1 MDAPRGRSG
10 RRALLVV
17 DVQNDF
23 CAGGSLGTARGAD
36 VAADIS
42 RYLADHGDEYDVIAG
57 TLDWHIRPE
66 GHFAPPGEE
75 PDFQVTWPPH
85 CVVGTWG
92 ARTHP
97 ALDTSRITAWFRKG
111 EFTAAYSGFEGHLA
125 PGDGGEAVGAD
136 AADGAGVTAAGA
148 AGAAAGGEVV
158 GDDAAPVALADWL
171 RRAGVTD
178 VTVVGIATDFCVRA
192 TAVDARDEGFSTTV
206 IGRLCAPVTEDG
218 GRGALAELERAG
230 VTVR

>member
-17 DVQNDF
+17 DVQNGF

-85 CVVGTWG
+85 LSLI
-92 ARTHP
+92 H
-97 ALDTSRITAWFRKG
+97 I
-111 EFTAAYSGFEGHLA
+111 
-125 PGDGGEAVGAD
+125 
-136 AADGAGVTAAGA
+136 
-148 AGAAAGGEVV
+148 
-158 GDDAAPVALADWL
+158 
-171 RRAGVTD
+171 
-178 VTVVGIATDFCVRA
+178 
-192 TAVDARDEGFSTTV
+192 
-206 IGRLCAPVTEDG
+206 
-218 GRGALAELERAG
+218 
-230 VTVR
+230 

>member
-125 PGDGGEAVGAD
+125 PGDGGE
-136 AADGAGVTAAGA
+136 
-148 AGAAAGGEVV
+148 VV
-158 GDDAAPVALADWL
+158 GDDAAPVTLADWL

-192 TAVDARDEGFSTTV
+192 TAVDARDEGFTTTV

-218 GRGALAELERAG
+218 GRGALAELERSG